1 MIRIAFALTLAAAAS
16 PATAQNSA
24 FCQEL
29 WLSRNTV
36 MDRAGQCFQSP
47 LGRAVFDNSDCT
59 DGDIRLNPL
68 DAELVRLAQEVEAWA
83 ECRVDT
89 DTLRLDP
96 GALPF
101 RARLR
106 ELFTVPVRGD
116 SEHGCH
122 GYQGPPIALHAGIST
137 SLTVLGTLEAGQT
150 YSLSHRT
157 LRGGWEYLEVSD
169 GQGTPVTHGWTQAL
183 PENMGALCDF
193 FAG

>member
-1 MIRIAFALTLAAAAS
+1 MIRPIFMLVLASIGS
-16 PATAQNSA
+16 PVAAQNSA

-47 LGRAVFDNSDCT
+47 LGQAVFDNSDCI
-59 DGDIRLNPL
+59 DADIRLNPL
-68 DAELVRLAQEVEAWA
+68 DAELVRLAQEVEDWA

-89 DTLRLDP
+89 DAQRLDP

-101 RARLR
+101 RARLM

-122 GYQGPPIALHAGIST
+122 GYQGAPIALHAGIST
-137 SLTVLGTLEAGQT
+137 SMTVLGTLEPGQT
-150 YSLSHRT
+150 YSLSHWP

-169 GQGTPVTHGWTQAL
+169 GEGTPLTHGWTQNM
-183 PENMGALCDF
+183 PQNMGEACDF